1 MLGEASI
8 EELNKEWYSQVMGR
22 RMGGRQI
29 NPYLPTGHSG
39 EEEKKKKEKKK
50 K

>member
-1 MLGEASI
+1 
-8 EELNKEWYSQVMGR
+8 
-22 RMGGRQI
+22 MGGRQV

-39 EEEKKKKEKKK
+39 EEEGGKKKKEKKK

>member
-1 MLGEASI
+1 L
-8 EELNKEWYSQVMGR
+8 
-22 RMGGRQI
+22 GGRQV

-39 EEEKKKKEKKK
+39 EEEGGKKKKEKKK

>member
-1 MLGEASI
+1 L
-8 EELNKEWYSQVMGR
+8 
-22 RMGGRQI
+22 GGRQV

-39 EEEKKKKEKKK
+39 EEEGKKKKEKKK

>member
-1 MLGEASI
+1 
-8 EELNKEWYSQVMGR
+8 
-22 RMGGRQI
+22 MGGRQV

-39 EEEKKKKEKKK
+39 EEEEKKKKEKKK

>member
-1 MLGEASI
+1 L
-8 EELNKEWYSQVMGR
+8 
-22 RMGGRQI
+22 GGRQV

-39 EEEKKKKEKKK
+39 EEEEKKKKEKKK